1 MCILDLTDFL
11 AQLDKLLSFFSGLCR
26 FLEVI
31 LESPA
36 QEFLAQVN
44 NILTI
49 DDALA
54 RGDQEKRQA
63 RMKSLKDVSE
73 GKENELLATPDLI
86 T

>member
-11 AQLDKLLSFFSGLCR
+11 AQLDKLLRFFSGLCR